1 MPDSQS
7 VSQCT
12 SPTRSSEGF
21 CLRRHNREVSSERRT
36 WGQRHSW
43 QPVLQLHT
51 DKAENK
57 RERGTRGQFKE
68 EEVASGAQVL
78 QNVLQCRETDTQ
90 CVSAC
95 VQLTDV

>member
-1 MPDSQS
+1 
-7 VSQCT
+7 
-12 SPTRSSEGF
+12 
-21 CLRRHNREVSSERRT
+21 
-36 WGQRHSW
+36 
-43 QPVLQLHT
+43 VLQLHT